1 MRSSAAF
8 LFLHAILQGISG
20 HPGEHKHLNPNEVL
34 VRRQFLQ
41 EARGSIARCRRS
53 ALNDSLTNEKAI
65 QRRKEMARTLR
76 ARRGLPL
83 DMPWA
88 KRDFETVLATDHAS
102 ERTGL
107 GAHPPDQEVFP
118 GGVACVLQPEV
129 TVGPYWVRGELVR
142 SDIAEGQA
150 GVPLYMEY
158 QIIDTTSCEPLS
170 GAYVDVW
177 HANATG
183 VYSGVIAHRN
193 GNSHDAANAHRTHNR
208 GIQKTDPDG
217 VVSFQSIFPGHYTGR
232 THHVH
237 LITTT
242 GASETSRGALI
253 GGHVSHVGQV
263 FFDQDLTDAIE
274 DTPPYTSNT
283 QQRTPNRD
291 DDIMQEESAS
301 MDPVFEYVWLGD
313 QAADG
318 VLAWITVGVDPRAT
332 YAPRAAATAPA
343 GRV

>member
-1 MRSSAAF
+1 MLSSAA
-8 LFLHAILQGISG
+8 ILVLLALLPGISG
-20 HPGEHKHLNPNEVL
+20 HPGEHKHPDPSDTL

-41 EARGSIARCRRS
+41 EAKGTIARCRRS

-83 DMPWA
+83 HAPWER
-88 KRDFETVLATDHAS
+88 KRGFDAVLATDHAS
-102 ERTGL
+102 SRTGL

-142 SDIAEGQA
+142 SEIAEGQA

-183 VYSGVIAHRN
+183 VYSGVIARRN
-193 GNSHDAANAHRTHNR
+193 GNSHDAANARRTHNR

-217 VVSFQSIFPGHYTGR
+217 VVSFQTIFPGHYTGR

-242 GASETSRGALI
+242 GASETSGGVLT

-263 FFDQDLTDAIE
+263 FFDQALTDAVE
-274 DTPPYTSNT
+274 DTAPYTTNT
-283 QQRTPNRD
+283 QRRTLNRE

-318 VLAWITVGVDPRAT
+318 VLAWITVGVDPRAV
-332 YAPRAAATAPA
+332 YAPRAAATATA
-343 GRV
+343 V